1 MEEDKQ
7 QEQLSEEDY
16 GMAEYI
22 WKLLKLQQIVIWSW
36 GVDPKTVRTIK
47 QGIEFHVQGFLLK
60 GTVRITYDLGEDL
73 FNVELIPDDKSK
85 PKEKLEGLYLDN
97 LVLTI
102 DRHVEYCE
110 DYVERILEEY
120 QDLTEIR
127 IS

>member
-1 MEEDKQ
+1 MEENKQ

-85 PKEKLEGLYLDN
+85 QVETIEGLYLDN

-110 DYVERILEEY
+110 NYVERFLEEY
-120 QDLTEIR
+120 KDMV
-127 IS
+127 

>member
-1 MEEDKQ
+1 MEENKQ

-16 GMAEYI
+16 GMAKYI

-47 QGIEFHVQGFLLK
+47 QGTEFHVQGFLLK

-85 PKEKLEGLYLDN
+85 QAETIEGLYLDN

-110 DYVERILEEY
+110 DYAERFFEEY
-120 QDLTEIR
+120 HDLV
-127 IS
+127 

>member
-1 MEEDKQ
+1 MEENKQ

-85 PKEKLEGLYLDN
+85 QAETIEGLYLDN

-120 QDLTEIR
+120 QDLV
-127 IS
+127 

>member
-85 PKEKLEGLYLDN
+85 QAETIEGLYLDN

-110 DYVERILEEY
+110 DYAERILEEY
-120 QDLTEIR
+120 QDLV
-127 IS
+127 